1 MAVPRSRFARSRNAL
16 NPSDITAFILTRDE
30 ERDLPRAISSLPHG
44 VEILVLDALSTDN
57 TVAYAIASG
66 ARVIERR
73 WTDFVDAR
81 RYGLAQITTPWVLM
95 LDADEELDDR
105 LREAILAA
113 PDDAN
118 GYIVRR
124 TTYFRGKPMRM
135 WRNEPLLRLVRTAAA
150 RVDDAVLHE
159 RLICD
164 GDVGELR
171 GALLHYSYPTG
182 SSYRE
187 KFARYTAIEA
197 LAQRANLARWIG
209 ETALVPPRFVS
220 NLLRHGALLDG
231 PRGWYVAWYSALY
244 PATVAAKAIQQTWS
258 DRKRS

>member
-1 MAVPRSRFARSRNAL
+1 MAAPPPRCVRSARAL

-44 VEILVLDALSTDN
+44 VSILVLDALSTDH
-57 TVAYAIASG
+57 TVAYAIGAG

-81 RYGLAQITTPWVLM
+81 RYGLAQIATPWLLM

-105 LREAILAA
+105 LRDAILAA
-113 PDDAN
+113 PGDAD
-118 GYIVRR
+118 GYVMRR
-124 TTYFRGKPMRM
+124 TTYFHGKPMRM
-135 WRNEPLLRLVRTAAA
+135 WSDEPLLRLVRTGAV

-159 RLICD
+159 RLVCD
-164 GDVGELR
+164 GVVRELR
-171 GALLHYSYPTG
+171 GTLLHYSYPDAR
-182 SSYRE
+182 SYRE

-197 LAQRANLARWIG
+197 LAQRANPVRWAG
-209 ETALVPPRFVS
+209 ESALVPLRFAN

-244 PATVAAKAIQQTWS
+244 PATVAGKAIQQTWS